1 MSTERATELIELF
14 NDGEYEDEIKPYFNS
29 LINFFKFVKKY
40 NRLDEIDL
48 SQISGDD
55 FTEDTFNFVSEN
67 NMLTKLDYDDVPEEL
82 RNVFLLSELNN
93 NYEKTVIYITNN
105 LITDIEI
112 RPDGFYLKLRDREEL
127 ADLFCEGGRN
137 DIGPIGVAKQIL
149 SNEGLGH
156 EWFYDSSRK
165 PSDTIDELDEANI
178 IRLKDIIFKEIGNVE
193 LSLGDYKSEFF
204 SELSEEQGTE
214 GYFTIKA
221 EDLNELLKNEDAIN
235 ELCNTNLEEIGH
247 ELTNLYSNAE
257 NAAYED
263 EIYTSVYNGLDE
275 YFEGGILE
283 SPKEITRYDGT
294 KVTKYFNHIK
304 IRDFIGSIKT
314 FLYKNKFDTYNESF
328 LEYFGTYVS
337 MMDQLIIDD
346 EYSCID
352 FRVPD
357 YPDWDLTSKNIN
369 DMFGDFI

>member
-48 SQISGDD
+48 SQISRDD

-105 LITDIEI
+105 LITDVEI

-137 DIGPIGVAKQIL
+137 DYGPIGVAKRIF
-149 SNEGLGH
+149 SEEGLGH
-156 EWFYDSSRK
+156 EWFYDSGKK

-178 IRLKDIIFKEIGNVE
+178 IRLKDAIFKEIGNVE
-193 LSLGDYKSEFF
+193 LSVEDYNSDFF

-235 ELCNTNLEEIGH
+235 ELCTSTLGEIGQ
-247 ELTNLYSNAE
+247 ELTNIYYNAE
-257 NAAYED
+257 NVAYED
-263 EIYTSVYNGLDE
+263 EIYTLVYNGLDE
-275 YFEGGILE
+275 YFEGGILQ
-283 SPKEITRYDGT
+283 SAKEITRYDGS
-294 KVTKYFNHIK
+294 KVTKYFDHIK
-304 IRDFIGSIKT
+304 IRDFIGNIKT
-314 FLYKNKFDTYNESF
+314 FLYQNKFDTYNESF

-337 MMDQLIIDD
+337 MMNQLMIDN
-346 EYSCID
+346 EYRCID
-352 FRVPD
+352 FRTPD
-357 YPDWDLTSKNIN
+357 YPDGDLTSKHIN
-369 DMFGDFI
+369 DMFSDYI

>member
-149 SNEGLGH
+149 SDEGLGH

-314 FLYKNKFDTYNESF
+314 FLYENKFDTYNESF

-337 MMDQLIIDD
+337 MMNQLMIDG

>member
-67 NMLTKLDYDDVPEEL
+67 NMLAKLDYDDVPEEL

-149 SNEGLGH
+149 SDEGLGH
-156 EWFYDSSRK
+156 EWFYNSSRK

-247 ELTNLYSNAE
+247 ELTSLYSNAE
-257 NAAYED
+257 NVAYED

-283 SPKEITRYDGT
+283 SSKEITRYDGS

-314 FLYKNKFDTYNESF
+314 FLYENKFDTYNESF

-337 MMDQLIIDD
+337 MMNQLMIDG

>member
-149 SNEGLGH
+149 SEEGLGH

-193 LSLGDYKSEFF
+193 LSLVYYKSEFF

-314 FLYKNKFDTYNESF
+314 FLYENKFDTYNESF

-337 MMDQLIIDD
+337 MMNQLMIDG

-357 YPDWDLTSKNIN
+357 YPDWDLTSKHIN
-369 DMFGDFI
+369 DMFGDYI

>member
-67 NMLTKLDYDDVPEEL
+67 NMLAKLDYDDVPEEL

-149 SNEGLGH
+149 SEEGLGH

-314 FLYKNKFDTYNESF
+314 FLYENKFDTYNESF

-337 MMDQLIIDD
+337 MMNQLMIDG

>member
-1 MSTERATELIELF
+1 M
-14 NDGEYEDEIKPYFNS
+14 PYYFKR
-29 LINFFKFVKKY
+29 IFFKNQKNIK
-40 NRLDEIDL
+40 
-48 SQISGDD
+48 
-55 FTEDTFNFVSEN
+55 
-67 NMLTKLDYDDVPEEL
+67 
-82 RNVFLLSELNN
+82 
-93 NYEKTVIYITNN
+93 
-105 LITDIEI
+105 
-112 RPDGFYLKLRDREEL
+112 DGFYLKLRDREEL

-149 SNEGLGH
+149 SDEGLGH

-314 FLYKNKFDTYNESF
+314 FLYENKFDTYNESF

-337 MMDQLIIDD
+337 MMNQLMIDG